1 MSTYILLTPKN
12 WHDELFEHL
21 QATIKGDWIR
31 ITEKEQ
37 FTKEF
42 LNAVEPDIIFI
53 PHWSFIIPSE
63 IYTHFNC
70 ILFHM
75 TDLPYGRGGSPLQ
88 NLIIRGHK
96 STKISAIQ
104 VEKGIDTGGIY
115 LKKELSLLGTGQEI
129 FYRSVDV
136 IYIMIKEIIENDLI
150 AQPQVGEVVE
160 FRRRKPEESN
170 FKQIIDLEKAFDFI
184 RMLDA
189 DGYPSAFIETE
200 FFKFEFFNAELDNN
214 QNSII
219 ANVRI
224 FKK

>member
-1 MSTYILLTPKN
+1 
-12 WHDELFEHL
+12 
-21 QATIKGDWIR
+21 
-31 ITEKEQ
+31 
-37 FTKEF
+37 
-42 LNAVEPDIIFI
+42 
-53 PHWSFIIPSE
+53 
-63 IYTHFNC
+63 
-70 ILFHM
+70 M

-96 STKISAIQ
+96 STKISVIQ